1 MKIMKKVLFT
11 ATVDSHILQFHIPY
25 LKMLKEKGYEVH
37 VATNGTENIPYCDV
51 KHMVSFERSPIKINN
66 LKAIKQL
73 KKIID
78 KEKFEIIHCHTPM
91 GSVVTRLAAKKAR
104 KEGTKVIYTAH
115 GFHFYKGAPLINWMI
130 FYPIE
135 KYLSQYTDCLITIN
149 DEDYTLARKK
159 FKKCK
164 QIELIYGV
172 GVDENK
178 FNLKMTDQEKH
189 ELRKSLGL
197 RDDDFVLIEVGEL
210 NKNKNQIIAIEAM
223 RNLVKV
229 DTNIHLLL
237 VGTGVLE
244 ESYKEKIEKYNLKK
258 NIHML
263 GYRDDIPKLLKIS
276 NILLSL
282 SHREGLPV
290 NVIEGMICE
299 LPIIATDCRGN
310 RDLVDETIKP
320 DDTSAL
326 EKNILKELK
335 SKEKTQQYN
344 IKPYLLKSISKQIE
358 EIYYSLFN
366 KSIIM
371 LRSTEIINDSR
382 IQKEALA
389 FKQKPCFV
397 NVIGWDREKKL
408 HSYFRKNNI
417 NIELF
422 RKKSTYG
429 SGMKN
434 LLKLFL
440 FQLFLYKT
448 LLIRRKSYDII
459 FAADLDTGI
468 VARIISRLLHK
479 KLIYDIYDYYIDCH
493 NLPSITKRIAEKQ
506 EIKTINYASV
516 TIICTEQ
523 RKEQIKKANPNN
535 LLVIHNSPEISKEM
549 LEGES
554 IIQSN
559 SDKIKIVYV
568 GILQDDRL
576 LIEIGEKIKTM
587 PQYELHIGGFGKY
600 GNYFKNLSQQ
610 YDNVFF
616 YGMLEY
622 EKVLK
627 LESECDILFATYN
640 PKVANHRYSAP
651 NKLYEAMALG
661 KPIIVCKNTG
671 VDEIVNKEEMGKTI
685 EYNLLDFFKAL
696 IEVEHKN
703 YENVKKTYEQ
713 MYDWKIMKNKLM
725 KTIE

>member
-1 MKIMKKVLFT
+1 MKKVLFT

-25 LKMLKEKGYEVH
+25 LKMFKEKGYEVH

-51 KHMVSFERSPIKINN
+51 KHVVSFERSPIKINN

-149 DEDYTLARKK
+149 DEDYELARKK

-178 FNLKMTDQEKH
+178 FNFKMTDQEKH

-197 RDDDFVLIEVGEL
+197 RDDDFVIIYVAEL
-210 NKNKNQIIAIEAM
+210 SKRKNQGMLI
-223 RNLVKV
+223 NVVKQLTEKKINTKV
-229 DTNIHLLL
+229 LL
-237 VGTGVLE
+237 VGQDSINEYYQRMSKDLGVE
-244 ESYKEKIEKYNLKK
+244 D
-258 NIHML
+258 NIRFL
-263 GYRDDIPKLLKIS
+263 GYRKDIPKLLKIS
-276 NILLSL
+276 DLYVSTAKQ
-282 SHREGLPV
+282 EGLPV
-290 NVIEGMICE
+290 NILEAMASNI
-299 LPIIATDCRGN
+299 PIIATNCRGN
-310 RDLVDETIKP
+310 RDLVDVTIKLG
-320 DDTSAL
+320 DTLAL

-335 SKEKTQQYN
+335 SKEKAQQYN

-417 NIELF
+417 NIEMF

-468 VARIISRLLHK
+468 VARIISKLLHK

-493 NLPSITKRIAEKQ
+493 NLPSIAKRIAEKQ

-523 RKEQIKKANPNN
+523 RKEQIKKAKPNE
-535 LLVIHNSPEISKEM
+535 LLVIHNSPEVSKEM
-549 LEGES
+549 LEGGR

-568 GILQDDRL
+568 GVLQDDRL

-610 YDNVFF
+610 YENVFF

-671 VDEIVNKEEMGKTI
+671 VDTFVNKNKLGFSI
-685 EYNLLDFFKAL
+685 EYNVIEFFNVL
-696 IEVEHKN
+696 SNINKN
-703 YENVKKTYEQ
+703 EYKKSVDLYYGKYNWE
-713 MYDWKIMKNKLM
+713 KM
-725 KTIE
+725 KTRLLNIII